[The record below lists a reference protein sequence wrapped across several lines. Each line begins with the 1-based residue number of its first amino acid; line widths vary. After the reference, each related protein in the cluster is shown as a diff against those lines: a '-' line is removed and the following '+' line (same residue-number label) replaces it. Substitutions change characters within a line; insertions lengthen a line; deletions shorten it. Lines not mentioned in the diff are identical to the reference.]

1 MEDEVGSSSHV
12 QSQDHVPKAE
22 RESRS
27 VHEHHQHNHPSAQP
41 KMTTTTLTAATSS
54 MMPAMTIYNVN
65 VQFDPATPQAGKP
78 TSLSLVV
85 TEQKVGEPIKDFD
98 IIHDKLMHL
107 IIVNR
112 EDLSYFA
119 HIHPKLDKE
128 TGVFNIAHTFSK
140 AGKYKMWIDANP
152 KDGMQILA
160 AFAFNVE
167 GKPVHSPATIVPDTP
182 SKKKVVIADGQSYQ
196 VTLDFQPKPLIAR
209 SSVKMTFEIK
219 DANNKPISNL
229 EPLMAAGGHCV
240 IIDADSHEFLHVHPV
255 EEVGGGDDDVAHR
268 VLTRLASWRVGPS
281 VSFMAISQNQGYT
294 EHGDNS
300 SMKEDFSQ
308 QISHLKFQD
317 ELKLATTIFAIARES
332 NRSGYLDY

>member
-1 MEDEVGSSSHV
+1 MEDDQHLYSARKETGACSPGKEVSSPNNTHSHLNEPMDEGVSSASENKSHHNHHSSH
-12 QSQDHVPKAE
+12 SKTG
-22 RESRS
+22 S
-27 VHEHHQHNHPSAQP
+27 
-41 KMTTTTLTAATSS
+41 TSS
-54 MMPAMTIYNVN
+54 TISALINYSVN

-85 TEQKVGEPIKDFD
+85 TEQKIGEPIKDFD
-98 IIHDKLMHL
+98 VIHDKLMHL

-128 TGVFNIAHTFSK
+128 TGIFNIAHTFSK
-140 AGKYKMWIDANP
+140 AGKYKMWIDAKP

-196 VTLDFQPKPLIAR
+196 VTLDFQPKPLVAR

-255 EEVGGGDDDVAHR
+255 EEVGGGDDVAHR

-281 VSFMAISQNQGYT
+281 VSFMANFPKSGLYRAWRQFQHEGRLLT
-294 EHGDNS
+294 A
-300 SMKEDFSQ
+300 DFT
-308 QISHLKFQD
+308 F
-317 ELKLATTIFAIARES
+317 EVP
-332 NRSGYLDY
+332 G